1 VEHSNQNKNIM
12 KNIQEKKLGRG
23 LSALLGD
30 GSRLKNNNLTNEK
43 QEGEVVMLPITS
55 IIAGIYQPRKHF
67 DQKQLDELSNSISEN
82 GIIQPIIVRKAEG
95 GTFEIIAGERRFKA
109 SKISGLNRIPAIIK
123 NINNVQALEFAIIEN
138 VQRADLSV
146 IEEAQGYRQLI
157 IEFEY
162 TQDQVAK
169 KIGCSRS
176 HIANILRLLSL
187 PQEAQEL
194 LEQGEI
200 SFGHA
205 KLIMNSDDTS
215 AIARQIVANNWSVR
229 ELEIFLRDENYQ
241 EEADNDKTPV
251 IKNKKSSSKKKGN
264 QAQKIENKMKK
275 LFPENLVKA
284 DFNLSKEKGKITI
297 FFKDLK
303 EMEDLVESF

>member
-1 VEHSNQNKNIM
+1 
-12 KNIQEKKLGRG
+12 
-23 LSALLGD
+23 
-30 GSRLKNNNLTNEK
+30 
-43 QEGEVVMLPITS
+43 
-55 IIAGIYQPRKHF
+55 
-67 DQKQLDELSNSISEN
+67 
-82 GIIQPIIVRKAEG
+82 
-95 GTFEIIAGERRFKA
+95 
-109 SKISGLNRIPAIIK
+109 
-123 NINNVQALEFAIIEN
+123 
-138 VQRADLSV
+138 
-146 IEEAQGYRQLI
+146 
-157 IEFEY
+157 
-162 TQDQVAK
+162 
-169 KIGCSRS
+169 
-176 HIANILRLLSL
+176 
-187 PQEAQEL
+187 L